1 MPLSRT
7 SVAQSL
13 VLVKQRV
20 KPGLSLESE
29 IGAAQPPASFLLS
42 GHVPSQRFTVFK
54 RSMLQGL
61 LLPPVKFVDIQSL
74 KGSKLLYAHPY
85 CFYTCLYTI
94 LTFGVISTKNESEE
108 TVTSTMHLNESVL
121 CATAPA
127 ASGSGPGTL
136 ALHDIQTGTS
146 LASWKQSS
154 AALHCTAIVQSRDG
168 QGGFMLAAQ
177 QDKSILNV
185 YSFQKAMRA
194 AQDQL
199 ALKIVLPE
207 KLTAIAVDPKGKYCA
222 GATAQGRIASGIM
235 YNSWDAHYR
244 QINVLRFTQD
254 AAALLAGS
262 EDSGVSVWL
271 TARFVLVPIS
281 ELWDPASKTLLTTFY
296 FPRPITCITWD
307 PTERL
312 FFAASADGSIHQVNL
327 FRQREDKYSR
337 AAMEAVGGAGVSDI
351 IRINEIDP
359 KDAKKRLISVGE
371 SVTAMAIS
379 LTGAMLLAGTTSGL
393 IHVYDIASHQQLR
406 TLSSHKGMAITHLST
421 MLRPPDLVG
430 HTPVGTFFSYSRE
443 ELIKDHAFFVQPSA
457 VGPEAA
463 GVSLQSRV
471 SELEGE
477 VTRLREQLGKA
488 KGINDV
494 MWETVVQRMVSEGK
508 EESEKKQGSTEQD
521 LETQAEGGGRR
532 RKRNRT

>member
-1 MPLSRT
+1 
-7 SVAQSL
+7 
-13 VLVKQRV
+13 
-20 KPGLSLESE
+20 
-29 IGAAQPPASFLLS
+29 
-42 GHVPSQRFTVFK
+42 
-54 RSMLQGL
+54 
-61 LLPPVKFVDIQSL
+61 
-74 KGSKLLYAHPY
+74 
-85 CFYTCLYTI
+85 
-94 LTFGVISTKNESEE
+94 
-108 TVTSTMHLNESVL
+108 MHLNESIL
-121 CATAPA
+121 CATAPS

-154 AALHCTAIVQSRDG
+154 AGLHCTALVQSRDG

-185 YSFQKAMRA
+185 YNFQK
-194 AQDQL
+194 DQL

-222 GATAQGRIASGIM
+222 GATAQGRIFLWEIASGVM

-271 TARFVLVPIS
+271 IARLVDETLQNELPTPYCSFTDHTLPVTDILCGVGPFPSCRILTASVDHTVK
-281 ELWDPASKTLLTTFY
+281 LWDPASKTLLTTFY

-312 FFAASADGSIHQVNL
+312 FFAASADGSIHQVNM
-327 FRQREDKYSR
+327 FRQREDKFSR

-371 SVTAMAIS
+371 SVTTMSIS
-379 LTGAMLLAGTTSGL
+379 LTGAMLLAGTASGL
-393 IHVYDIASHQQLR
+393 IHIYDIASHQQLR
-406 TLSSHKGMAITHLST
+406 TLSSHKGMTITHLST

-430 HTPVGTFFSYSRE
+430 HISLTLSTGAAGDARENIPVRPVAPFQRIRDAKAREAHEVSLILPHNSVRSLSVQTTPVGTFFSYSRE
-443 ELIKDHAFFVQPSA
+443 ELIKDHAFFVQPST

-471 SELEGE
+471 SELESE

-494 MWETVVQRMVSEGK
+494 MWETVVQRIVSEGK
-508 EESEKKQGSTEQD
+508 EKEQEKKQGSGGATEQD
-521 LETQAEGGGRR
+521 SETQAEGGRR

>member
-1 MPLSRT
+1 
-7 SVAQSL
+7 
-13 VLVKQRV
+13 
-20 KPGLSLESE
+20 
-29 IGAAQPPASFLLS
+29 
-42 GHVPSQRFTVFK
+42 
-54 RSMLQGL
+54 
-61 LLPPVKFVDIQSL
+61 
-74 KGSKLLYAHPY
+74 
-85 CFYTCLYTI
+85 
-94 LTFGVISTKNESEE
+94 
-108 TVTSTMHLNESVL
+108 MHLNESVL

-185 YSFQKAMRA
+185 YSFQK
-194 AQDQL
+194 DQL

-271 TARFVLVPIS
+271 TTRLVDETLQNELPTPYCSFTDHTLPVTDILCGVGPFPS
-281 ELWDPASKTLLTTFY
+281 CRILTSSVDHTVKLWDPASKTLLTTFY

-371 SVTAMAIS
+371 SVTTMAIS

-430 HTPVGTFFSYSRE
+430 HVSLTLSTGAAGDARDNIPVRPVTPFQRIRDAKARETHEVSLILPHNSTPVGTFFSYSRE

-508 EESEKKQGSTEQD
+508 ESEKKQGSTEQD
-521 LETQAEGGGRR
+521 SETQAEGGGRR